1 MARQVATL
9 YRRLHGGVHKLVPH
23 RTNVCKFSKL
33 CGAIFSRLR
42 RIILKVGSLFIL
54 RSYFQWCRRIFLI
67 RPRQK
72 FKKPKKGLLQ
82 RVMSV
87 CIGRKLRF
95 NKCIYNFLF

>member
-9 YRRLHGGVHKLVPH
+9 YRRLYGGVHKLVSH

-33 CGAIFSRLR
+33 CGAIFSRLG

-54 RSYFQWCRRIFLI
+54 RSYFQWRRRIFLI

-72 FKKPKKGLLQ
+72 FKKTEEGSIATCNVSMYWKK
-82 RVMSV
+82 VKV
-87 CIGRKLRF
+87 
-95 NKCIYNFLF
+95 